1 MTWQSTS
8 ELGFAKV
15 ERPRMRTIRSRY
27 VFGID
32 EKVTLVC
39 DPDVTI
45 SEIRVIAPPAPPVA
59 LMVI

>member
-1 MTWQSTS
+1 
-8 ELGFAKV
+8 
-15 ERPRMRTIRSRY
+15 MRTIRSRY